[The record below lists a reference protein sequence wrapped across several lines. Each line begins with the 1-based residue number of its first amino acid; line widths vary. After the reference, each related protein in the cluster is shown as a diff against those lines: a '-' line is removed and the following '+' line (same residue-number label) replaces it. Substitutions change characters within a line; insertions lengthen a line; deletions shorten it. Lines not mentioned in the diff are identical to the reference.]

1 MVFGRRKP
9 VDQNDVEEA
18 DTDHID
24 LTNDDGHKSADDAA
38 DEEDESADHDTA
50 KGVKSLL
57 DEVTILDAPKGKNS
71 EDFSGEEKTGEA
83 IAQFLLQAIE
93 EIGPANVLQVIT
105 DNASNCK
112 SAGREI
118 QKVHNHIFW
127 SPCVVHTL
135 NLVFKDFANK
145 FAWMVDT
152 YQTGKVIVKFF
163 RNHQHFLALFRGKSE
178 LDLLK
183 VSKTRFASHYIL
195 LKRLMEVREALTTSV
210 VSSKWKDLVRA
221 CDTQT
226 KNAAN
231 AIVKNIMDERFW
243 DEIGIILDITKP
255 LYYVIKFSDGE
266 GPKAGDIYEKMDN
279 MLGEIKDV
287 MTKEDDPHKDDWPLV
302 NDIILDRWGKM
313 NWSFHCLAFALSPKY
328 YDQQYL
334 ATPAPGGGQRK
345 APNEDSEVM
354 QGVME
359 AFSRI
364 AEDKK
369 EYATLREEFNKFIMK
384 KCLYALPP
392 VQADAAMMNAIDWW
406 FNYGS
411 ETPNLNEVAKRV
423 LSQPISSSSAERN
436 WSTYSFIHN
445 VKRNKLNTKTADKLV
460 FIHANERLRRRFSEG
475 YNAGP
480 HYKWDVEP
488 DNSLLEDSSLKLE
501 QLRWASLEDVAA
513 EPPQKK
519 RRTEN
524 TTK

>member
-57 DEVTILDAPKGKNS
+57 DEVTILDAPKGKNL

-221 CDTQT
+221 CDTET

-287 MTKEDDPHKDDWPLV
+287 MTKEDNPHKDDWPL
-302 NDIILDRWGKM
+302 RE
-313 NWSFHCLAFALSPKY
+313 
-328 YDQQYL
+328 YL

-384 KCLYALPP
+384 KGLYALPP
-392 VQADAAMMNAIDWW
+392 VQADAATMNAIDWW

-445 VKRNKLNTKTADKLV
+445 VKRNKLNTKTTDKLV
-460 FIHANERLRRRFSEG
+460 FIHANERLKRRFSEG